1 MDSPSTVF
9 SLSPLLYLAAG
20 VLALI
25 IGNQLTRRIGL
36 LREFCIPRP
45 VTGGLL
51 FAACSWLL
59 ASSSPFELQLNGALE
74 SSLWHTL
81 FSVGPQSKPMLVD
94 QPFLIAFFTC
104 VGLSCS
110 ADAVRKGGRSLIVL
124 LVAASCL
131 ALAQAIL
138 GIGTAA
144 FFGVHPAVGLACGP
158 VSMTGGHGTT
168 AGFAEL
174 LQSTGLEDPRA
185 IGFSAATFGLFVGG
199 IVSGP
204 LGSLLVRRHGLAPS
218 GEDVPETAYARS
230 EGGLLGD
237 LRAVSTSGA
246 RTLLLLSTLLL
257 CFKLGAWLSYG
268 LAGIGLIFP
277 VYMGSMIV
285 GALLRNLVPERRL
298 LGFDDL
304 LQAVR
309 SICIG
314 MFLVL
319 ALMNTSFTSLADVAV
334 VMLVILVL
342 QVLLAVAF
350 ALWVTYRFAG
360 RNYDAAM
367 VAAGHCGFALGATP
381 NALAAMD
388 AISRR
393 HGRVFRPFLAVSV
406 AGGFFLDFTNALV
419 ITAAANWI
427 MA

>member
-1 MDSPSTVF
+1 MDSPPTAF
-9 SLSPLLYLAAG
+9 SLSPLLYLLAG
-20 VLALI
+20 VLSLI
-25 IGNQLTRRIGL
+25 VGNQLTRRIGL
-36 LREFCIPRP
+36 LRELCIPRP

-51 FAACSWLL
+51 FAASSWLL
-59 ASSSPFELQLNGALE
+59 ARSTAFELQLNGVLE

-81 FSVGPQSKPMLVD
+81 FSVGPQSKAMLVD

-110 ADAVRKGGRSLIVL
+110 ADAVRKGGRALIVL

-138 GIGTAA
+138 GIATAT
-144 FFGVHPAVGLACGP
+144 FFGVHPGVGLACGP

-168 AGFAEL
+168 AGFADL
-174 LQSTGLEDPRA
+174 LRTTGLEEPRA
-185 IGFSAATFGLFVGG
+185 IGFAAATFGLLVGG
-199 IVSGP
+199 ILSGP
-204 LGSLLVRRHGLAPS
+204 LGSLLVRRHGLSPG

-230 EGGLLGD
+230 ESGLLGD
-237 LRAVSTSGA
+237 LRAVSLGGV
-246 RTLLLLSTLLL
+246 STLLL
-257 CFKLGAWLSYG
+257 VLTLLVCFKLGAWLSFG
-268 LAGIGLIFP
+268 LAAVGLVFP

-285 GALLRNLVPERRL
+285 GALLRNLAPQ
-298 LGFDDL
+298 GWISGIDDL
-304 LQAVR
+304 LQAIR

-334 VMLVILVL
+334 VMLVILLL
-342 QVLLAVAF
+342 QVLLTAAF

-367 VAAGHCGFALGATP
+367 LAAGHCGFALGATP

-419 ITAAANWI
+419 ITVAANWI